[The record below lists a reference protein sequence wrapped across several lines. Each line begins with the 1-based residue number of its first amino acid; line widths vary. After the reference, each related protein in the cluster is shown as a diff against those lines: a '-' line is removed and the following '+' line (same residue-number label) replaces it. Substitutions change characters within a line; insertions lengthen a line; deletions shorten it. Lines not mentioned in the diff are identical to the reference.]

1 MKPILHVLCA
11 GLLAA
16 MAACGTSSSTKPGAT
31 GNPFDVLVVIPD
43 SLWMGPA
50 GDTLKVVLEENPMIL
65 PQPEPMH
72 SVVNVDPARVTSLL
86 LRQRNV
92 ILFEAGGREQ
102 PAMTVEYD
110 VYSTPQ
116 AVVRIAGPSAAV
128 MTDYMA
134 ANRFALQG
142 IFELAERER
151 AARSVTE
158 FVDRAIRDTI
168 RSRFGLSINIPRGYM
183 IRGEHPGFIWISYEP
198 AHMSQGLMIYKYP
211 LAGRGSLLAD
221 SLLVNRD
228 RFVRHMSGS
237 NPGSHMRTA
246 DHVVDPLYSR
256 QVIDGRVWI
265 RYRGLWD
272 LEHGFQGGPFDS
284 YTTVNATT
292 GEVITVD
299 LYVYSP
305 GYPKRNPM
313 KYLEGIMHTARVPGD
328 TTGTV
333 HWADTTRNPTD
344 TLQ

>member
-1 MKPILHVLCA
+1 MKPIFHVLCT

-16 MAACGTSSSTKPGAT
+16 MAACGGLSSTKPGAT
-31 GNPFDVLVVIPD
+31 GNPFDVLVVMPD
-43 SLWMGPA
+43 TLWMGPA
-50 GDTLKVVLEENPMIL
+50 GDTLKVILEESPMIL

-72 SVVNVDPARVTSLL
+72 SVVHVAPGQTNDLL

-110 VYSTPQ
+110 VYSSPQ
-116 AVVRIAGPSAAV
+116 AVVRIAGPSAEV

-142 IFELAERER
+142 IFDIAERER
-151 AARSVTE
+151 AAASATE
-158 FVDRAIRDTI
+158 FADRAIRDTI
-168 RSRFGLSINIPRGYM
+168 RNRFGLSINIPRGYM
-183 IRGEHPGFIWISYEP
+183 IRGERPGFIWASYEP
-198 AHMSQGLMIYKYP
+198 AHMSQGIMIYKYP
-211 LAGRGSLLAD
+211 LAGRESLLAD
-221 SLLVNRD
+221 SLLVNRN
-228 RFVRHMSGS
+228 RHVRHMSGS

-246 DHVVDPLYSR
+246 SHTIDPLYSR

-272 LEHGFQGGPFDS
+272 MEHGFQGGPFDS

-299 LYVYSP
+299 LYVFSP
-305 GYPKRNPM
+305 GFTKRNPM
-313 KYLEGIMHTARVPGD
+313 KYLEGIMHTARVLGD
-328 TTGTV
+328 TTGTI
-333 HWADTTRNPTD
+333 HWADITGNPTD